1 MFHDAENTG
10 KQDVGDLYNAPVQT
24 PYHSTTKTVDQRT
37 SSSSLTK
44 ENGALGLLASAYGDS
59 SDSEEED
66 HKGLDNPVSDEVACV
81 LEASSFVTDGNDE
94 AGNGLS
100 SALNSQGL
108 TCEKGKEVDVS
119 HANLSKGGNASS
131 VEITLPFIPRSDD
144 DFSRLHVFCL
154 EHAAEVEQRLHPI
167 GGINIMLL
175 CHPGKQTKPQVL
187 RKK

>member
-1 MFHDAENTG
+1 MFHDAKNTG
-10 KQDVGDLYNAPVQT
+10 KQDVVDLYNAPVQT

-44 ENGALGLLASAYGDS
+44 ENSALGLLASAYGDS

-66 HKGLDNPVSDEVACV
+66 HKGLDNPVSDEV
-81 LEASSFVTDGNDE
+81 EASSFVTDGNDE

-119 HANLSKGGNASS
+119 HANLSKGGNTSS